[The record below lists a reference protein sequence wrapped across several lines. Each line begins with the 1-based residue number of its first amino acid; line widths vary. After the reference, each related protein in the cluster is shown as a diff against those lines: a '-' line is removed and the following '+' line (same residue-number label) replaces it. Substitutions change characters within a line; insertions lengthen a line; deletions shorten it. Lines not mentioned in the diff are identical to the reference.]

1 MSIGLDRR
9 AALLGAGAFSLL
21 GAASARADADTPVV
35 ETDRLGRM
43 TLPVFLNE
51 RGPFRFALDSAASM
65 SMVAEDLIA
74 PLGLDRDADVT
85 LHTLLAGE
93 RARTVRAERL
103 RCGALYQIKP
113 RLAVGSRVGMAGL
126 DGLISASVLNQNR
139 VLMNFRGDR
148 MTIGRSRARGRSD
161 FATDRSVP
169 FRSPDR
175 PGFQNLIMVDA
186 GVGGRPV
193 TAIVDT
199 GAQSSIAN
207 TALIA
212 AAGGQPAQTSDGSR
226 TRPVQSATGAVA
238 EARMM
243 VVRDLNFGPLS
254 LERVPVLVGDF
265 HTFDVWGLADRPA
278 MLLGVDLL
286 GVFQSVAIDFKRRDL
301 TFEI

>member
-1 MSIGLDRR
+1 MSISLDRR
-9 AALLGAGAFSLL
+9 SVLLGAGALSLL
-21 GAASARADADTPVV
+21 GAPAARAAAV

-43 TLPVFLNE
+43 TLQVFLNE

-65 SMVAEDLIA
+65 SMVAEDLIET
-74 PLGLDRDADVT
+74 LGLRPDADVL

-93 RARTVRAERL
+93 RARTVRADRL
-103 RCGALYQIKP
+103 RCGALFQMEP

-126 DGLISASVLNQNR
+126 DGLISASVLEQNR

-148 MTIGRSRARGRSD
+148 MTVGRSRARGRSD

-175 PGFQNLIMVDA
+175 PGFQNLVMVDVA
-186 GVGGRPV
+186 VTGRPV
-193 TAIVDT
+193 TAIIDT

-207 TALIA
+207 TALID
-212 AAGGQPAQTSDGSR
+212 AAGGQPVQTPDGSR
-226 TRPVQSATGAVA
+226 TRPVQSATGGVA

-265 HTFDVWGLADRPA
+265 HTFDVWGLSGKPA

-286 GVFQSVAIDFKRRDL
+286 GAFQSVAIDFRRRDI

>member
-1 MSIGLDRR
+1 MVGIDLNRR
-9 AALLGAGAFSLL
+9 AALLGAAALSLVGPVRA
-21 GAASARADADTPVV
+21 GAATMA
-35 ETDRLGRM
+35 TDRLGRM
-43 TLPVFLNE
+43 TLQVFINE
-51 RGPFRFALDSAASM
+51 RGPFRFALDSAATM
-65 SMVAEDLIA
+65 SMIADDLIET
-74 PLGLDRDADVT
+74 LDLKRDADVT
-85 LHTLLAGE
+85 LHTLLASE
-93 RARTVRAERL
+93 RSPTVRAERL
-103 RCGALYQIKP
+103 RCGALLQMSP
-113 RLAVGSRVGMAGL
+113 RLAVGTRTGLAGL
-126 DGLISASVLNQNR
+126 DGLISASVLDQNR

-161 FATDRSVP
+161 FTTEHSVP
-169 FRSPDR
+169 FRSPQGA
-175 PGFQNLIMVDA
+175 GFQNLIIVDA
-186 GVGGRPV
+186 SVNGRPV
-193 TAIVDT
+193 AAIVDT

-212 AAGGQPAQTSDGSR
+212 AVGGQPMQTPDGSR

-265 HTFDVWGLADRPA
+265 HTFALWGLADRPA

-286 GVFQSVAIDFKRRDL
+286 GAFESVAIDFKRRDL

>member
-1 MSIGLDRR
+1 MVGTGLNRR
-9 AALLGAGAFSLL
+9 AAFLGAGAVL
-21 GAASARADADTPVV
+21 GLPHAARAASSVV

-43 TLPVFLNE
+43 TLQVFINE

-65 SMVAEDLIA
+65 SMIAGDLIET
-74 PLGLDRDADVT
+74 LDLRPDADVM

-103 RCGALYQIKP
+103 RCGALLQMGP
-113 RLAVGSRVGMAGL
+113 RLAVGSRAGLAGL

-148 MTIGRSRARGRSD
+148 MTIGRSRARGRSE
-161 FATDRSVP
+161 FSTEHRVP

-175 PGFQNLIMVDA
+175 DGFRNLVMVDV
-186 GVGGRPV
+186 GVSGRPV
-193 TAIVDT
+193 TAIIDT

-207 TALIA
+207 TALIEA
-212 AAGGQPAQTSDGSR
+212 VGGQPAQTPDGAR
-226 TRPVQSATGAVA
+226 TRPVQSATGGVA

-265 HTFDVWGLADRPA
+265 HTFDVWGLSGQPA

-286 GVFQSVAIDFKRRDL
+286 GAFESVAIDFRRRDL